1 MSKKSRTKGFTSKG
15 QRPNV
20 NKKILNAVKRAR
32 TPVEKM
38 MYKLEA
44 ALKGKKVKGMENVS
58 LERFEM
64 PKRKVWPKL
73 TNVL

>member
-1 MSKKSRTKGFTSKG
+1 MSKKNRTKGFTSKG

-20 NKKILNAVKRAR
+20 NKKILNAVKRDR
-32 TPVEKM
+32 TPVERM
-38 MYKLEA
+38 NYRLDA
-44 ALKGKKVKGMENVS
+44 AMKGKTVKGMENIS

-64 PKRKVWPKL
+64 PKRKVWPKT